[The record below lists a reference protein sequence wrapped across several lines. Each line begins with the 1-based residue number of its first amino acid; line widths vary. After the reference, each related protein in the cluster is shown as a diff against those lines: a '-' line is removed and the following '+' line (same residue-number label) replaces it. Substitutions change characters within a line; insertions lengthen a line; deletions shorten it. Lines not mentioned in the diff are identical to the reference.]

1 MIKEINISLFATAAL
16 LLTSCTSEMPEVYP
30 NGSDEI
36 RISLGNGIASRAAVG
51 YRDYDANTDPTT
63 MGVIAF
69 TNGTPDPYIYNNVS
83 FSAPTSGTGAW
94 DITTGT
100 KAKWSEYYKATA
112 LDFFAYMP
120 YQEKGAT
127 VSKSENTYTLTLTNV
142 PGISDKPYLVATTPV
157 HYTTAYGNVTP
168 VQMQMDHLMT
178 AFEFQFELGEAM
190 SALRTFKI
198 TKVKMSEI
206 PVTAT
211 VAQAYNFN
219 GTWTKDAETIS
230 EVATSKTSKEV
241 SSTEGLKIGYNN
253 TGVQTFPAMLY
264 MLPFTI
270 GEGNVT
276 PKIEVTYDV
285 YDQDGYAT
293 RNVKNTILLN
303 AANFG
308 TTLGTGATAAAKK
321 NTIKIKIVPTKLHI
335 LSDADQST
343 AGYLVVG
350 E

>member
-36 RISLGNGIASRAAVG
+36 RISLGNGIASRAADG
-51 YRDYDANTDPTT
+51 YRDYDATTDPTT

-69 TNGTPDPYIYNNVS
+69 TNGTPTSYIYNNVS

-100 KAKWSEYYKATA
+100 KAKWSDYYDATA

-120 YQEKGAT
+120 YLSGAT
-127 VSKSENTYTLTLTNV
+127 VSKSENTYTLTLINV
-142 PGISDKPYLVATTPV
+142 PGISDKPYLVATPPV

-178 AFEFQFELGEAM
+178 AFEFQFALGADM
-190 SALRTFKI
+190 GAWRTFKI
-198 TKVKMSEI
+198 TKVQMSH
-206 PVTAT
+206 VLTSAT
-211 VAQAYNFN
+211 VEQAYTFD
-219 GTWTKDAETIS
+219 GSTWSKGGVTIHPASDHNATAEVTGDIT
-230 EVATSKTSKEV
+230 VGYKNDDKTAFV
-241 SSTEGLKIGYNN
+241 P
-253 TGVQTFPAMLY
+253 FPQMLY
-264 MLPFTI
+264 MLPYNLTA
-270 GEGNVT
+270 VA
-276 PKIEVTYDV
+276 PKILVTYDV

-308 TTLGTGATAAAKK
+308 TTLDTGATAAAKK